1 MNRDQNVILYYL
13 QNLHGVNTEYTMNVI
28 GGDACFSH

>member
-1 MNRDQNVILYYL
+1 MDILNMNRDQNVILYYL

-28 GGDACFSH
+28 